1 MYKDSSSA
9 GPGPA
14 LMGADTLIGDSV
26 VNGAD
31 EDLGDI
37 KEIML
42 DMQTG
47 QVAYA
52 VLAFGGFLGMGEK
65 LFAVPWQALHLDT
78 VNKRFVLN
86 IDKERLKNAPGF
98 NPDAW
103 PDMSDVTWA
112 NQVHTFYGTDP
123 NRAGGPS
130 MGPSVSMG
138 GVVGGA
144 GMGAGAASMGAGS
157 AGTMGGSGGAGIE
170 SGSGSSTS
178 GGGGGLGTGLGSSS
192 GAGVAGRPDDLSIHE
207 GDPNAGIPP
216 GKHDLGKLG
225 GSNIG

>member
-1 MYKDSSSA
+1 MSYADRDKYGIYKDGNTT
-9 GPGPA
+9 GPGPS
-14 LMGADTLIGDSV
+14 LMGADTLIGERV
-26 VNGAD
+26 ANGAD

-78 VNKRFVLN
+78 ANKRFVLN
-86 IDKERLKNAPGF
+86 VEKERLKTAPGF
-98 NPDAW
+98 DKDAW
-103 PDMSDVTWA
+103 PDMSDLSWA
-112 NQVHTFYGTDP
+112 GGIHSFYGTDP
-123 NRAGGPS
+123 NRSGAPT
-130 MGPSVSMG
+130 MGPGVTVG

-144 GMGAGAASMGAGS
+144 RLDQ
-157 AGTMGGSGGAGIE
+157 GSGASADPRAGNL
-170 SGSGSSTS
+170 
-178 GGGGGLGTGLGSSS
+178 GGDTDIS
-192 GAGVAGRPDDLSIHE
+192 RIR
-207 GDPNAGIPP
+207 
-216 GKHDLGKLG
+216 